1 MCDQCRRKLNSSG
14 SKETFACIETQT
26 PAPSR
31 RDLIAAGA
39 GLLAGTAVAQVTPGA
54 AQAQGAADAEL
65 ARLQKAGRIV
75 LKGGIVLSLD
85 PKVGDF
91 ASGDVLI
98 EDGKIREVRPN
109 IDAAADAAVIVDATN
124 RILIPGFV
132 DTHSHSYQGLLRSSL
147 PNGLVDPDYNR
158 DVQNKLTPAYTP
170 ARCLCRRADHG
181 ARLHRHGHD
190 RDRRPLADQPH
201 ARAQRR
207 LHRAR
212 LQDAG
217 IRAVYGYSRGAG
229 AAMQWPQ
236 DIARLAEDLFQ
247 LEGPVA
253 DAGARREPRR
263 EGGGRRA
270 RGQRARRHA
279 LPRQSRAGPRAGQ
292 GRRACARATCSSTA
306 RISTTRRGG

>member
-1 MCDQCRRKLNSSG
+1 M
-14 SKETFACIETQT
+14 
-26 PAPSR
+26 
-31 RDLIAAGA
+31 
-39 GLLAGTAVAQVTPGA
+39 PGA

-170 ARCLCRRADHG
+170 QMST
-181 ARLHRHGHD
+181 
-190 RDRRPLADQPH
+190 P
-201 ARAQRR
+201 
-207 LHRAR
+207 
-212 LQDAG
+212 
-217 IRAVYGYSRGAG
+217 
-229 AAMQWPQ
+229 
-236 DIARLAEDLFQ
+236 
-247 LEGPVA
+247 
-253 DAGARREPRR
+253 
-263 EGGGRRA
+263 
-270 RGQRARRHA
+270 
-279 LPRQSRAGPRAGQ
+279 
-292 GRRACARATCSSTA
+292 AC
-306 RISTTRRGG
+306 